1 MNFVPQ
7 FLTRRLV
14 QINYRHKDDTMSFVR
29 IEIISKGNKKFS
41 SEIETNNSY
50 SINCSSGETIKFPD
64 KICDVCISDGIMLVR
79 TEDRDFRSGC
89 QNVPFIK
96 DNREKNNIDAFD
108 WQGTHLWNIGDIVG
122 DIKMAFDGITYITSE
137 EAQLEFQV
145 VAESSHELFRC
156 IAGGFVFVIDATA
169 HKLLCKVSG
178 KAK

>member
-1 MNFVPQ
+1 
-7 FLTRRLV
+7 
-14 QINYRHKDDTMSFVR
+14 MSFVR
-29 IEIISKGNKKFS
+29 IEVITKGNKKFS

-50 SINCSSGETIKFPD
+50 SINCSSGETIKFLD
-64 KICDVCISDGIMLVR
+64 KILLGTNSCFYTCDVCISDGIMLVR

>member
-7 FLTRRLV
+7 FLTRHLV

-64 KICDVCISDGIMLVR
+64 KICDVCISDGMMLVR

-96 DNREKNNIDAFD
+96 DNREK
-108 WQGTHLWNIGDIVG
+108 
-122 DIKMAFDGITYITSE
+122 ITSMLLIGKE
-137 EAQLEFQV
+137 LIFGILETLSEISKWHLM
-145 VAESSHELFRC
+145 ESPTLHQK
-156 IAGGFVFVIDATA
+156 
-169 HKLLCKVSG
+169 KLN
-178 KAK
+178 